1 MATCV
6 LWSAALGKENY
17 PLFFNNVCNTANA
30 GVMSEWCAT

>member
-17 PLFFNNVCNTANA
+17 PNVCNTANA